1 MRYSEKNDLYREPD
15 EMDEEPLESELKLSR
30 QEQRWIIFGALKSAL
45 LIGGIYIVGA
55 GLLIWFLLAIWT

>member
-15 EMDEEPLESELKLSR
+15 EMDEEPLEPELKLSR

>member
-15 EMDEEPLESELKLSR
+15 EMDEEPLDPELKLSR

>member
-15 EMDEEPLESELKLSR
+15 EMDEEPLEPELKLSR
-30 QEQRWIIFGALKSAL
+30 QEQRWIIFGALKSSL

>member
-15 EMDEEPLESELKLSR
+15 EMDEEPLEPELKLSR

-55 GLLIWFLLAIWT
+55 GLLICLLLAIWT